1 MTPDKNAPNEHEP
14 LGTNGLRPAE
24 DVGHLDE
31 WPSLALDL
39 IEGTL
44 PPEAAAPLEAHLAAC
59 PDCRRALAEQRSI
72 VSILRAVPHV
82 AVPADLEHAVLAG
95 LTGTSGS
102 EPAAAAR
109 DASGR
114 TRVQGGA
121 LQSLRRL
128 LTVRVWLPAAAV
140 ALVAGIALS
149 SYARM
154 GRDADEG
161 MSPMATVSAQK
172 DTSLAQPESSG
183 ADSSTFGSALGGEG
197 AQTTVAGAA
206 TTTTAAGAGAETTAT
221 TASTAPLVVLTLGLP
236 GDDPDTLALRV
247 EGLTGLEPLPQDS
260 WIGGRTTYAA
270 LISTD
275 ETGTLAADLAAVSS
289 ERLSFA
295 EYAGRVPPSLT
306 EVLGQGA
313 VANTLPVLTAHAD
326 GVASAGRSWLPGR
339 DATDRS
345 GAEGDLTIVVITL
358 GATPLR

>member
-1 MTPDKNAPNEHEP
+1 MQRPRRSSRCRKARSSRGCSGPARIWPRRCAKLDSRPPAAGTTSGHAPSHSPRPWMRHPTFLHAHGNTTGGRTTPMTPDKNAPNERDP

-114 TRVQGGA
+114 TWVQGGA

-149 SYARM
+149 SHARM

-161 MSPMATVSAQK
+161 MSPMATESAQK

-197 AQTTVAGAA
+197 TQTTVAGAA

-270 LISTD
+270 LI
-275 ETGTLAADLAAVSS
+275 
-289 ERLSFA
+289 
-295 EYAGRVPPSLT
+295 
-306 EVLGQGA
+306 
-313 VANTLPVLTAHAD
+313 
-326 GVASAGRSWLPGR
+326 
-339 DATDRS
+339 
-345 GAEGDLTIVVITL
+345 
-358 GATPLR
+358 